1 MLNRLLL
8 AINNQSIST
17 LRNNID
23 FMSKEVAVEL
33 LYHAMRSSMTQY
45 NISVFVAELLY
56 WCVDDEI
63 YAETNRSKYPK
74 ALQEAL
80 EMADNYITDS
90 LRIKTKAVGQKV
102 RRLKDLLKTESNPSK
117 KDTTGN
123 SALHYA
129 CDLGLNDVAK
139 GFLVIG
145 GDINLLNRQE
155 DTPCHVT
162 ARLGRKVLLKDILLS
177 QSMKE
182 RVNWQIQGSKLDD
195 LIQAE
200 WNSERWILE
209 MFYHL
214 QKPLAEGL
222 VWCFNNYNPQFATN
236 AIQLHHEGQM
246 VWVHKNDTEK
256 CYCCGKSF
264 YAGTITGLACS
275 TCNSDESQKILDE
288 ISGKKIFLREAK
300 KTREGIVTHVDT
312 YVENKVRGYHSRPY
326 LNFFKSPSETV
337 ADRYFGFE
345 LELVLEDVHKMIL
358 ASTCID
364 ARAGSELYMNT
375 DGSIRSHI
383 ENGERFNTGFEL
395 ISHPMTLKYI
405 KESQKLDDA
414 FAVLQDMRARSL
426 NNTSTGLHVHISRS
440 GFKNNDNVE
449 SFHKF
454 FYARHNAEFIAEMA
468 GRERNT
474 YQNNAQVTPPRGLY
488 GGIRYEMINYNNGNT
503 IEIRLFKGAVGK
515 EWLLEKVEFLD
526 CLIEFTQAEHGL
538 TVSEFERFA
547 REQGA
552 YENDGKKKKFVYK
565 YPQLVSFFETRKAKQ
580 KPIPF
585 LYVA

>member
-1 MLNRLLL
+1 MLNRLKL
-8 AINNQSIST
+8 AINTKSITT
-17 LRNNID
+17 LRENIN
-23 FMSKEVAVEL
+23 FIPRESAIEL
-33 LYHAMRSSMTQY
+33 MDYAMCSEMTQY
-45 NISVFVAELLY
+45 SISVFVAELLY
-56 WCVDDEI
+56 WCEDNEI
-63 YAETNRSKYPK
+63 YTESNRSKYP
-74 ALQEAL
+74 LVLREAL
-80 EMADNYITDS
+80 EMANSYIGES
-90 LRIKTKAVGQKV
+90 LKVKLKAVGQKV
-102 RRLKDLLKTESNPSK
+102 RRLKDLFKTESNPNK

-129 CDLGLNDVAK
+129 CELGLNNLVK
-139 GFLVIG
+139 GLLALG

-155 DTPCHVT
+155 DTPCHIV
-162 ARLGRKVLLKDILLS
+162 ARLGRKVLLREILLS
-177 QSMKE
+177 SSMKE
-182 RVNWQIQGSKLDD
+182 RVNWQTQGNKLDN
-195 LIQAE
+195 LIRAE

-222 VWCFNNYNPQFATN
+222 VWCFNNYDPQFATN

-275 TCNSDESQKILDE
+275 TCSADESREILDE
-288 ISGKKIFLREAK
+288 VSGKKISLREAK
-300 KTREGIVTHVDT
+300 KTREGIITHVNT
-312 YVENKVRGYHSRPY
+312 CVGNKVLGYHNRPH

-345 LELVLEDVHKMIL
+345 LELVLEDTQKMIL

-364 ARAGSELYMNT
+364 VRAGSELYMNT
-375 DGSIRSHI
+375 DGSIRSHM
-383 ENGERFNTGFEL
+383 ENGEHFNTGFEL

-488 GGIRYEMINYNNGNT
+488 GGIRYEMINYNNSNT

-526 CLIEFTQAEHGL
+526 CLIEFTQTEHGL

-547 REQGA
+547 KEQGA
-552 YENDGKKKKFVYK
+552 YENDGKKRKFVYK
-565 YPQLVSFFETRKAKQ
+565 YPQLVSFFETKKAKQ